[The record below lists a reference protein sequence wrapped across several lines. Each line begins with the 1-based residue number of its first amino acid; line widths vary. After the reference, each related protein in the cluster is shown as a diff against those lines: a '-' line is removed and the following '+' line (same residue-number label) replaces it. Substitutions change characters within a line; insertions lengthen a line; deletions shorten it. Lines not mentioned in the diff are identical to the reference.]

1 MGTAQNASRRSAD
14 RAKQF
19 MPFASLKGYYD
30 GLREQERVREP
41 KRELSEDDAEQLS
54 AVLSSFSRGALVR
67 VRYYR
72 QDCYETTEGIVTEFD
87 TVFRKMRIV
96 RNTVAFDDIIEA
108 ELLEPPE
115 I

>member
-1 MGTAQNASRRSAD
+1 MANARGMAD

-30 GLREQERVREP
+30 LIREQERRREP
-41 KRELSEDDAEQLS
+41 KRELSEDEAEELS
-54 AVLSSFSRGALVR
+54 AALGGFSRGALVR
-67 VRYYR
+67 VVHYR
-72 QDCYETTEGIVTEFD
+72 GECYETTVGVITEFD

-96 RNTVAFDDIIEA
+96 RDIVAFDDIIEA

>member
-1 MGTAQNASRRSAD
+1 MGNARGMAD

-30 GLREQERVREP
+30 MIREQERRREP
-41 KRELSEDDAEQLS
+41 KRELSEDEAEELS
-54 AVLSSFSRGALVR
+54 RVLNTFCRGALVR
-67 VRYYR
+67 VEHYR
-72 QDCYETTEGIVTEFD
+72 GECYETTVGIITEFD
-87 TVFRKMRIV
+87 PVFRKMRIV
-96 RNTVAFDDIIEA
+96 RDTVAFDDIIAA